1 MARHHLVLGELDG
14 QIQRRRAVALDPL
27 RGRLREPRN
36 KLLQHHL
43 VDDMVDAAFPGQQPS
58 AAGRPGAGEPSTI
71 GPAVLPQLQW
81 TEALAVLLGAPAD
94 PLEDGSFQVV
104 VDQEVL
110 DWQLLRRQLRPP
122 RLAGGWGALAM
133 SVCGHPHAAAVF
145 SKRSRNASGSSC
157 GPIFCTG
164 YVGGRGRGLLDSPPA
179 RTLPVHPAP
188 EQLAVLPLV
197 SGRGHR
203 ISSPGLPS
211 CPSALVLFLVESRE
225 RLDDIRKWRSRWWGH
240 DGSGVPASFP
250 GFRHQCNKV
259 RRKEGSGQGWL
270 VKTQVCLFKTDK
282 LTQVRTL
289 RHPETS
295 TLSFVSA
302 ITLCIRSDCFSLTA
316 RALESSL
323 RLSLNCRSTA
333 AFIRSPRQLLQSD
346 TGDPHFALDPLTY
359 RCLLSLSPAADFAE
373 PRPPRHNI

>member
-1 MARHHLVLGELDG
+1 MRRTG
-14 QIQRRRAVALDPL
+14 Q
-27 RGRLREPRN
+27 
-36 KLLQHHL
+36 
-43 VDDMVDAAFPGQQPS
+43 
-58 AAGRPGAGEPSTI
+58 
-71 GPAVLPQLQW
+71 
-81 TEALAVLLGAPAD
+81 
-94 PLEDGSFQVV
+94 
-104 VDQEVL
+104 
-110 DWQLLRRQLRPP
+110 
-122 RLAGGWGALAM
+122 

-164 YVGGRGRGLLDSPPA
+164 MWVGGARTVGFSPA
-179 RTLPVHPAP
+179 RTSRSIQLRNSSRSSRWFWTRAQNLLSWSALMSISALCCSWWSPASDWMTSANGDPDGEDMMAAAFRLP
-188 EQLAVLPLV
+188 
-197 SGRGHR
+197 
-203 ISSPGLPS
+203 SPG
-211 CPSALVLFLVESRE
+211 F
-225 RLDDIRKWRSRWWGH
+225 GN
-240 DGSGVPASFP
+240 
-250 GFRHQCNKV
+250 QCNKV

-295 TLSFVSA
+295 TLSFVSV

-323 RLSLNCRSTA
+323 HLSLNCRSPA

-359 RCLLSLSPAADFAE
+359 LLTAVSWVFLPLQTSLNHAPLAT
-373 PRPPRHNI
+373 PRYVPYTANQPKKNFLAHIAQSYF